1 MMGAPCAGWRWSEE
15 PVGAGHLHGEGE
27 GHGGEPRGAMCYFS
41 NLSLAPASRSTAL
54 EFLSPPTSRALPFMP
69 PPGADFFRAV
79 GIGWNKL
86 V

>member
-54 EFLSPPTSRALPFMP
+54 EFLP
-69 PPGADFFRAV
+69 PPPPLHVHFLLCHLPEL
-79 GIGWNKL
+79 ISSEPL
-86 V
+86 E